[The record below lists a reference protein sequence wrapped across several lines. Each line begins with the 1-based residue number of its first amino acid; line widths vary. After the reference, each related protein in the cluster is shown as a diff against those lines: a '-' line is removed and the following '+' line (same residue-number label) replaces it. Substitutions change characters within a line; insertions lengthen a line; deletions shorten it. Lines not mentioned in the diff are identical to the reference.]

1 VALWRPS
8 PVHRAVLLRSL
19 RIRRL
24 SAVNLKF
31 NEFSVADDR
40 ADEQS
45 DAEADD
51 PARDSPECRLLTRGE

>member
-8 PVHRAVLLRSL
+8 PAHRAVLLRSL
-19 RIRRL
+19 RIRKF
-24 SAVNLKF
+24 SIVNLKF
-31 NEFSVADDR
+31 NELSVADDR

-51 PARDSPECRLLTRGE
+51 PARDGPEYRLLTRGE